1 MVRSRGESRRA
12 EPMKFHIRTR
22 LKKKKSPRD
31 KLNRQSKVE
40 RRLTVA
46 VIYKCKFR
54 LLRKQIVSMGMIKRN
69 PP

>member
-12 EPMKFHIRTR
+12 EPMKFNIMTR
-22 LKKKKSPRD
+22 LKKKKSLRD

-46 VIYKCKFR
+46 VIYKGKFR
-54 LLRKQIVSMGMIKRN
+54 LLRKQIVSMAMIKRN